1 MAIDVNIVSIGAGIA
16 IGLAAL
22 GSAIGQGIA
31 ASAAAGATVED
42 EKLYVRELTF
52 AVLPETQ
59 AIYGFI
65 IAIMLIA
72 LAFGIITLEPFSS
85 VVKSL
90 TFWSIKL
97 IVISSASSWVISFPP
112 QPTRKK
118 DITNIKMTIFSIFY
132 PKPLILEV
140 LLQADKQ

>member
-72 LAFGIITLEPFSS
+72 LAFGIIT
-85 VVKSL
+85 V
-90 TFWSIKL
+90 
-97 IVISSASSWVISFPP
+97 
-112 QPTRKK
+112 
-118 DITNIKMTIFSIFY
+118 
-132 PKPLILEV
+132 
-140 LLQADKQ
+140 